1 MIFDAKQKINVEV
14 SSVSLQG
21 TDHTKIDRLT
31 VLSQYTSVKSTRK
44 FDLTTMATT
53 RVCLLTIVVLLFAN
67 LKFAEGFSISNAA
80 SRSICRSKGV
90 NLYMGRA
97 AAVRAATKS
106 RTDGAKAKNNSR

>member
-21 TDHTKIDRLT
+21 TDHRKIDRLT

>member
-1 MIFDAKQKINVEV
+1 LIWKRNR
-14 SSVSLQG
+14 SR
-21 TDHTKIDRLT
+21 RL
-31 VLSQYTSVKSTRK
+31 LSHSTSEKSK
-44 FDLTTMATT
+44 NYDLATMASV
-53 RVCLLTIVVLLFAN
+53 RFCLLTVVVLLFAN
-67 LKFAEGFSISNAA
+67 LKFAEGFSITNGA